1 MIVAGEDL
9 LRDLFF
15 SIGEKRGLSPEILAE
30 VFDFLMENQFV
41 PAGDRS
47 HIRRSLEVMIKRSVK
62 GD

>member
-1 MIVAGEDL
+1 MHL

-15 SIGEKRGLSPEILAE
+15 SIGEKRGLTEILAE

>member
-1 MIVAGEDL
+1 MAGEDL

-15 SIGEKRGLSPEILAE
+15 FIGEKRGLSQEILAE
-30 VFDFLMENQFV
+30 IFDFLNANQFV

-47 HIRRSLEVMIKRSVK
+47 HIRHSLEIMIKKHVK